1 MPLESP
7 RSMLKIFDSTLRDG
21 SHGCRHQITRN
32 QIASY
37 CKLAEQA
44 KIPIV
49 VAGHGNGLGASSI
62 HLGLARESDRT
73 ILRAAKKNLGKTKLG
88 TFVLPGFATLKD
100 IDMAISEGVDM
111 FQIASHCTEATVTKQ
126 YIEYAKKKGKEVY
139 GVLMMSHMADSDT
152 LQEQANLM
160 MAYGAQGVFL
170 MDSAGASL
178 QKEVSYKVG
187 RLAGK
192 WWPRS
197 QVYKDSQKTPIK
209 TGFHPHNNLGLAVAN
224 GIAAVEAGATM
235 IDGTTRGLGAGAGN
249 CPLEVL
255 IPILHKMGYTTGINE
270 EKLFECAEYIRSQ
283 FPPQDL
289 TPLSITS
296 GLNGVFSGFKP
307 HVEKAAKKYGV
318 SGHKIFR
325 ELGKR
330 KTVAGQ
336 EDQVI
341 KVAKELK
348 THPIEALS

>member
-1 MPLESP
+1 MQI
-7 RSMLKIFDSTLRDG
+7 KIFDSTLRDG
-21 SHGCRHQITRN
+21 SHGIRHQFTRY
-32 QIASY
+32 QIARY

-44 KIPIV
+44 NIPIV
-49 VAGHGNGLGASSI
+49 VVGHGNGLGASSI

-73 ILRAAKKNLGKTKLG
+73 ILKAAKKNLAKTKLG
-88 TFVLPGFATLKD
+88 VFVLPGFATLKD
-100 IDMAISEGVDM
+100 MDMAISEGVDI

-139 GVLMMSHMADSDT
+139 GVLMMSHMVDE
-152 LQEQANLM
+152 LKLMEQANLM
-160 MAYGAQGVFL
+160 EQYGAKGVFL

-178 QKEVSYKVG
+178 TSDVTFKIEQITNNSYWKKV
-187 RLAGK
+187 K
-192 WWPRS
+192 P
-197 QVYKDSQKTPIK
+197 KIPI
-209 TGFHPHNNLGLAVAN
+209 GFHPHNNLGLAVAN

-255 IPILHKMGYTTGINE
+255 VPVLHKMGYTTGIDE

-307 HVEKAAKKYGV
+307 HVEKAAKKYKV
-318 SGHKIFR
+318 SGHRIFK

-341 KVAKELK
+341 QVAKELK

>member
-1 MPLESP
+1 MHVT
-7 RSMLKIFDSTLRDG
+7 IFDSSCRDG
-21 SHGCRHQITRN
+21 NHAVRHQITRN

-73 ILRAAKKNLGKTKLG
+73 ILRTARKNLSETRLG

-100 IDMAISEGVDM
+100 IDMAISEGVDV

-126 YIEYAKKKGKEVY
+126 YIEYAEKKGKEVY
-139 GVLMMSHMADSDT
+139 GVLMMSHMADKMA
-152 LQEQANLM
+152 LRYQAEIM
-160 MAYGAQGVFL
+160 MDYGASGVFL

-178 QKEVSYKVG
+178 QKDVFEKVMFLENKITG
-187 RLAGK
+187 TFR
-192 WWPRS
+192 WN
-197 QVYKDSQKTPIK
+197 INI
-209 TGFHPHNNLGLAVAN
+209 GFHPHNNLGLAVAN
-224 GIAAVEAGATM
+224 GIVAVEAGATM

-255 IPILHKMGYTTGINE
+255 VPVLHKMGYTTGIDE
-270 EKLFECAEYIRSQ
+270 EKLFECAEYIHSQ

-307 HVEKAAKKYGV
+307 HVEKAAKKYKV
-318 SGHKIFR
+318 SGHKIFK

-336 EDQVI
+336 EYQVVQ
-341 KVAKELK
+341 VAKELK
-348 THPIEALS
+348 THPMEALS

>member
-1 MPLESP
+1 MHV
-7 RSMLKIFDSTLRDG
+7 KIFCSTLRDG
-21 SHGCRHQITRN
+21 NHAVKHQITRN

-62 HLGLARESDRT
+62 HLGLAREADRT
-73 ILRAAKKNLGKTKLG
+73 ILRTARKNLTKTRLG

-100 IDMAISEGVDM
+100 IDMAISEGVDV

-139 GVLMMSHMADSDT
+139 GVLMMTHMADKMD
-152 LQEQANLM
+152 LRYQAETM
-160 MAYGAQGVFL
+160 MDYGAEGVFL
-170 MDSAGASL
+170 MDSAGAML
-178 QKEVSYKVG
+178 PKNVFEKVAFLTNKITG
-187 RLAGK
+187 TFR
-192 WWPRS
+192 WNFP
-197 QVYKDSQKTPIK
+197 V
-209 TGFHPHNNLGLAVAN
+209 GFHPHNNLGMAIVNGTVAVQN
-224 GIAAVEAGATM
+224 GATM

-255 IPILHKMGYTTGINE
+255 VPVLHKMGYETGIDE

-307 HVEKAAKKYGV
+307 HVEKASKKYGV
-318 SGHKIFR
+318 SGHKIFK

-348 THPIEALS
+348 THPMEALS

>member
-1 MPLESP
+1 MI
-7 RSMLKIFDSTLRDG
+7 KIFDSTLRDG
-21 SHGCRHQITRN
+21 SHGVRHQFTKQ
-32 QIASY
+32 QISTYAR
-37 CKLAEQA
+37 KAEMA
-44 KIPIV
+44 GIAILTV
-49 VAGHGNGLGASSI
+49 GHGNGLGASSF
-62 HLGLARESDRT
+62 HLGLSRCTDREM
-73 ILRAAKKNLGKTKLG
+73 LKAAKKELKKTKLAA
-88 TFVLPGFATLKD
+88 FAIPGFATLKD
-100 IDMAISEGVDM
+100 MDMAISESVDV

-139 GVLMMSHMADSDT
+139 GVLMMTHMADKMD
-152 LQEQANLM
+152 LRYQAETM
-160 MAYGAQGVFL
+160 MDYGAEGVFL
-170 MDSAGASL
+170 MDSAGAML
-178 QKEVSYKVG
+178 PKNVFEKVAFLTNKITG
-187 RLAGK
+187 TFR
-192 WWPRS
+192 WNFP
-197 QVYKDSQKTPIK
+197 V
-209 TGFHPHNNLGLAVAN
+209 GFHPHNNLGMAIVNGTVAVQN
-224 GIAAVEAGATM
+224 GATM

-255 IPILHKMGYTTGINE
+255 VPVLHKMGYETGIDE

-307 HVEKAAKKYGV
+307 HVEKASKKYGV
-318 SGHKIFR
+318 SGHKIFK

-348 THPIEALS
+348 THPMEALS

>member
-1 MPLESP
+1 MQNIT
-7 RSMLKIFDSTLRDG
+7 IFDSTLRDG

-170 MDSAGASL
+170 MDSAGAMLNDSL
-178 QKEVSYKVG
+178 LSHKVG
-187 RLAGK
+187 SCMWNSK
-192 WWPRS
+192 
-197 QVYKDSQKTPIK
+197 QHEFTIPI
-209 TGFHPHNNLGLAVAN
+209 GFHPHNNLGLAIAN
-224 GIAAVEAGATM
+224 GIEAVEAGATM

-255 IPILHKMGYTTGINE
+255 VPVLHKMGYTTGIDE

-307 HVEKAAKKYGV
+307 HVEKASKKYGV
-318 SGHKIFR
+318 SGHKIFK

-348 THPIEALS
+348 THPMEALS